1 MQVQELLIYIKE
13 WRLHAMYFSKLKK
26 FNKESPSKTIGK
38 NMKTNINTI
47 QISISGDVGC
57 GKSHILTVIEKAL
70 KAEYGHDLMV
80 ASRDLYLERN
90 LNSSDDQMEKIN
102 KANTVIVLS
111 E

>member
-1 MQVQELLIYIKE
+1 
-13 WRLHAMYFSKLKK
+13 
-26 FNKESPSKTIGK
+26 
-38 NMKTNINTI
+38 MKSNINTI

-90 LNSSDDQMEKIN
+90 LNSSDNQMEKIN